1 MSALFLDQLRPQA
14 LEVDV
19 PGHGGRVEVEV
30 LDDVAQREAEGDG
43 QDGPFG
49 VGDDA
54 GARFNRKHFGLNF
67 WFKFFNCLR
76 FRFYSV
82 ICLNCS
88 FNNN

>member
-67 WFKFFNCLR
+67 WFKSTFMSR
-76 FRFYSV
+76 T
-82 ICLNCS
+82 CS
-88 FNNN
+88 GAQAHQSSEDGS